1 MSVEVLKSLQKPI
14 LKKLEPATIANLSD
28 VLFAYS
34 TASPDMLET
43 KNDLALDD
51 PNREV
56 GFVHQ
61 VQKALNDKVILLDHF
76 NTLNSTKAVW
86 ALSRYQ
92 AHSLVPNYHLDVA
105 NVLLSRQD
113 IGKVSSVS
121 HAIYKDIGSQ
131 ILEKKKMSTALNQSI
146 SMYAQASVGYH
157 NEQFFEQAFMNYK
170 QHEQVPT
177 ITDLGYMA

>member
-43 KNDLALDD
+43 KNYLALDD

-61 VQKALNDKVILLDHF
+61 IQKALNDKVVMIDYF

-92 AHSLVPNYHLDVA
+92 AH
-105 NVLLSRQD
+105 
-113 IGKVSSVS
+113 
-121 HAIYKDIGSQ
+121 
-131 ILEKKKMSTALNQSI
+131 
-146 SMYAQASVGYH
+146 
-157 NEQFFEQAFMNYK
+157 
-170 QHEQVPT
+170 
-177 ITDLGYMA
+177 